1 LTLLDHGCDY
11 IESIRSN
18 RFDFPYDQFQ
28 TPPRTTVS
36 VAMTRATTL
45 PREQVARARLAVF
58 AVFALAGVV
67 FASWAS
73 RIADTKAALDLTPGE
88 LGTTLLAASLGSV
101 TGLPLAGRITDRI
114 GAARTVA
121 AGAVTAIVGVVGIGV
136 LVDTDGS
143 RLLVAVVLFL
153 TGLGI
158 GVWDVAMNLEGAAVE
173 RAWGRSVM
181 PHFHA
186 AFSAGTV
193 AAALVG
199 SLMSWAQ
206 VPLTVHFAGAGLVGG
221 ALAVWALPR
230 FLPRIVEAGA
240 EEEVVEASV
249 PTGAPRSAWLEPRT
263 LLIGVVV
270 LAAAFTEGTANDW
283 LAVAFVDGHDLP
295 AWAGVLGFATFLT
308 FMTVGRIV
316 GTGILDRHGRVP
328 VLRVSFTLAV
338 VGALLVVFGGPL
350 LAFVGAAVWGVG
362 AALGFPVGM
371 SASAD
376 DPARAAARMSV
387 VATIGYAAFI
397 AGPPLLGYLGDHVGV
412 LQALLVVGALAL
424 LALASVTSVREPE
437 SGAAAPREGS
447 PLG

>member
-1 LTLLDHGCDY
+1 
-11 IESIRSN
+11 
-18 RFDFPYDQFQ
+18 
-28 TPPRTTVS
+28 
-36 VAMTRATTL
+36 MTRATSL
-45 PREQVARARLAVF
+45 PRERVARARLAVF

-101 TGLPLAGRITDRI
+101 TGLPLAGRVTDRI

-121 AGAVTAIVGVVGIGV
+121 AGATVSVVGVVGVGMV
-136 LVDTDGS
+136 VDAGGS
-143 RLLVAVVLFL
+143 RALVAVGLFL

-158 GVWDVAMNLEGAAVE
+158 GLWDVAMNLEGAAVE

-186 AFSAGTV
+186 AFSGGTV
-193 AAALVG
+193 VAALVG
-199 SLMSWAQ
+199 SLMSWGQ
-206 VPLTVHFAGAGLVGG
+206 VPLTVHFAGAGLVGL

-230 FLPRIVEAGA
+230 FLPRVVEAAADEPSAEAGA
-240 EEEVVEASV
+240 PVGE
-249 PTGAPRSAWLEPRT
+249 PRSAWLEPRT
-263 LLIGVVV
+263 LLIGLVV

-295 AWAGVLGFATFLT
+295 EWAGVLGFATFLT
-308 FMTVGRIV
+308 FMTIGRIV
-316 GTGILDRHGRVP
+316 GTGLLDRHGRVP

-338 VGALLVVFGGPL
+338 LGALLVVFGGPVV
-350 LAFVGAAVWGVG
+350 AFAGAAVWGVG

-412 LQALLVVGALAL
+412 LHSLLVVGALAL
-424 LALASVTSVREPE
+424 GALASVPSVREPE
-437 SGAAAPREGS
+437 TGGVAPREGS